1 MEAPAARRNIMSLG
15 ITAAARPWPG
25 AGRLLRI
32 ELRRSAMLWLLPLA
46 AALYYYQAYRRAL
59 ALPPVWGLRA
69 MTLQNDALLDFALPV
84 AGGAAWV
91 GARESRRHLAD
102 LLAGTARS
110 RWARQLAAWT
120 AVTCWALAGY
130 LACTGVVYAITARQ
144 AAWGGPLWWPVAVD
158 AAGVALVS
166 AAGFAAGAL
175 LPSRFTAPLAAVAAF
190 FALGFSIEA
199 VHGAS
204 SMWLIAP
211 GVAGSALGPNLGVAT
226 FYGFL
231 PDLSIAQVM
240 FLVGLAA
247 AVLGGMGLV
256 PGAAGRRARAAA
268 AALALAGLA
277 AAGTAAGLA
286 GTARFDRHG
295 MTVIPA
301 LHDAAS
307 GAPVPFTPACAA
319 GPVPV
324 CLHPA
329 YAGYLPAVSA
339 ALRGVLSEVAGLPG
353 APSRVTEAAPAYSLS
368 PSNEYSVRPGGR
380 GHGAAFLI
388 LPEPPPGVAVN
399 GVTVTMAEFAAQ
411 AEADVAPDIVGRVI
425 GGQGSPAQA
434 AVTAALLRDGAVGL
448 ATPEFSIGGQGPR
461 LPGRPPAGAGAAA
474 RRFAALPAAARHA
487 WLAAHLAALRA
498 GRVSLAQ
505 LP

>member
-1 MEAPAARRNIMSLG
+1 MSLG
-15 ITAAARPWPG
+15 ITAVGRPWPG
-25 AGRLLRI
+25 AGRLLRL

-46 AALYYYQAYRRAL
+46 AALFYYQAYRRAM
-59 ALPPVWGLRA
+59 ALPPLWSLRA
-69 MTLQNDALLDFALPV
+69 MTLQNDALLDFAMPV

-144 AAWGGPLWWPVAVD
+144 ATWGGPLWWPVAVD
-158 AAGVALVS
+158 AAGVSAIS

-199 VHGAS
+199 AHGS
-204 SMWLIAP
+204 SSYWLIAP
-211 GVAGSALGPNLGVAT
+211 GTAGSTLGPNLGVAT

-240 FLVGLAA
+240 FLTGLAA
-247 AVLGGMGLV
+247 VVLAGLGLS
-256 PGAAGRRARAAA
+256 PGAAGGQLRAAA
-268 AALALAGLA
+268 VALAVAGLA
-277 AAGTAAGLA
+277 AAGTAVGLA
-286 GTARFDRHG
+286 GTARFDPHG

-307 GAPVPFTPACAA
+307 GRPVPYTPACTA

-329 YAGYLPAVSA
+329 YAGYLPAVAA

-353 APSRVTEAAPAYSLS
+353 APSRVVQAAPLYTLN
-368 PSNEYSVRPGGR
+368 PSAGVSVRTAAASR
-380 GHGAAFLI
+380 GTAFVV
-388 LPEPPPGVAVN
+388 LPEPPPGQAVD
-399 GVTVTMAEFAAQ
+399 GATVTTAEFAAQ
-411 AEADVAPDIVGRVI
+411 AVADVAPDIVAGVI
-425 GGQGSPAQA
+425 GGRGHQSPAQA
-434 AVTAALLRDGAVGL
+434 AVTAALLKDGAAGL
-448 ATPEFSIGGQGPR
+448 ATPEYSIGGPGPR
-461 LPGRPPAGAGAAA
+461 VTGQAPGGVAAA
-474 RRFAALPAAARHA
+474 FRRFAALPPAARRA
-487 WLAAHLAALRA
+487 WLAAHLADLRA
-498 GRVSLAQ
+498 GHLSLAQ

>member
-1 MEAPAARRNIMSLG
+1 MSLG
-15 ITAAARPWPG
+15 ITAVGRPWPG

-46 AALYYYQAYRRAL
+46 AALFYYQAYRRAL
-59 ALPPVWGLRA
+59 ALPPLWSLRA
-69 MTLQNDALLDFALPV
+69 MTLQNDALLDFAMPV

-102 LLAGTARS
+102 LVAGTARS
-110 RWARQLAAWT
+110 RWARQLAAWA

-144 AAWGGPLWWPVAVD
+144 ATWGGPLWWPVAVD
-158 AAGVALVS
+158 AAGVSVIS

-199 VHGAS
+199 AHGS
-204 SMWLIAP
+204 SSYWLIAP
-211 GVAGSALGPNLGVAT
+211 GTAVGPSAGVAT

-240 FLVGLAA
+240 FLTGLAG
-247 AVLGGMGLV
+247 AVLGGLGLPV
-256 PGAAGRRARAAA
+256 RAAGRRLRAAA
-268 AALALAGLA
+268 VALTVAGLA
-277 AAGTAAGLA
+277 TAGTAVGLV
-286 GTARFDRHG
+286 GTARFDSHG

-307 GAPVPFTPACAA
+307 GAPVPYTPVCTA

-329 YAGYLPAVSA
+329 YAADLPAVSG
-339 ALRGVLSEVAGLPG
+339 ALRGVLSQVAGLPG
-353 APSRVTEAAPAYSLS
+353 APSRVAQAAPLYTLN
-368 PSNEYSVRPGGR
+368 PPNGVSVRTTSASGGT
-380 GHGAAFLI
+380 ALLL
-388 LPEPPPGVAVN
+388 LPVPPPGQTVN
-399 GVTVTMAEFAAQ
+399 GATVTPAEFAAQ
-411 AEADVAPDIVGRVI
+411 AAANIAPGIVAGVI
-425 GGQGSPAQA
+425 GGRGRLSPAQA
-434 AVTAALLRDGAVGL
+434 VVTAALLMDGRAGL
-448 ATPEFSIGGQGPR
+448 ATPEYSIGGSGQGVT
-461 LPGRPPAGAGAAA
+461 GRPPTGVTGQPPAGVAAA
-474 RRFAALPAAARHA
+474 FRRFAALPAAARHA

>member
-69 MTLQNDALLDFALPV
+69 MTIQNDALLDFAMPV

-120 AVTCWALAGY
+120 AVTSWALAGY

-199 VHGAS
+199 VHGGS
-204 SMWLIAP
+204 SAWLIAP
-211 GVAGSALGPNLGVAT
+211 GVAGSALGPNMSIAT

-240 FLVGLAA
+240 FLLGLAA
-247 AVLGGMGLV
+247 VVLGGMGLV
-256 PGAAGRRARAAA
+256 PGAAGRRARVAA

-277 AAGTAAGLA
+277 AAGTAVELA
-286 GTARFDRHG
+286 GTARFGRHG

-307 GAPVPFTPACAA
+307 GAPVPFTPVCAA

-353 APSRVTEAAPAYSLS
+353 APSRVTEAAPTYSLS
-368 PSNEYSVRPGGR
+368 PSNEVRVGSRVGG
-380 GHGAAFLI
+380 GSGAVFLI

-399 GVTVTMAEFAAQ
+399 GVTVTIANFASQ
-411 AEADVAPDIVGRVI
+411 AESDVAPDIVGRVI
-425 GGQGSPAQA
+425 GGQRSPAQA
-434 AVTAALLRDGAVGL
+434 AVIAALLQDGAAGL
-448 ATPEFSIGGQGPR
+448 ATPESSVGGQGPR
-461 LPGRPPAGAGAAA
+461 VIGRAPGVAPAS
-474 RRFAALPAAARHA
+474 RRFAALPPAVRHA